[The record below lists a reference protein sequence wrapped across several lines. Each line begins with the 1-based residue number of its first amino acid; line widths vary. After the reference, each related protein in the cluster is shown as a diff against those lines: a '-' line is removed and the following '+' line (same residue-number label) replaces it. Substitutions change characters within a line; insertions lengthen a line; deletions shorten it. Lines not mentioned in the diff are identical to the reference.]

1 MPGHCL
7 LPAQSG
13 TFGMK
18 LLKHF
23 GWPPNTQQP
32 LLVLRLIPT
41 TAILGIVTTVTS
53 NGKGV

>member
-1 MPGHCL
+1 
-7 LPAQSG
+7 
-13 TFGMK
+13 MK
-18 LLKHF
+18 SFKHF

-53 NGKGV
+53 NGKRV